1 MSARMQYTA
10 LQLLNIDLPN
20 ASPHS
25 SSLWKSLEKKQ
36 VEVILEK
43 IMYLKRFAWFAKHS
57 NIYADQKLKVETC
70 SPVPTSFPAQVT
82 VRGETK

>member
-1 MSARMQYTA
+1 MSARMQYIA
-10 LQLLNIDLPN
+10 LQSLTIDLPN

-43 IMYLKRFAWFAKHS
+43 IMYLKRFAWFAKHL
-57 NIYADQKLKVETC
+57 NIYAD
-70 SPVPTSFPAQVT
+70 
-82 VRGETK
+82 